1 MNREAG
7 EEPAFFFYCGYLC
20 PVSQSLKTAL
30 LRLHLAVLL
39 WGFTAVLGKLISYG
53 SFNLVWHR
61 MFLTTLFY
69 LFMPAVWRGFR
80 TLNSKHLTVF
90 AGIGVLIALHWVTF
104 YGSIKIGNSV
114 SLALGCFGA
123 VSFFAA
129 LLEPLIIRTP
139 FRRQELMLGLLVL
152 VGLAL
157 IYQARP
163 QETVAAEQFVAAAG
177 VGIISAFLAALFSVL
192 NKKYLSTHS
201 TLSVSTLELG
211 SGFLF
216 LSLLLPWLVD
226 SSFVWVP
233 EGLDIL
239 WDILLALVCTNL
251 AFFLGTDALK
261 HVSAFTAN
269 LAVNLEPV
277 YGILFA
283 AFLFKEYEVLNLW
296 FYAGAAVILAS
307 VVLQPLLQKY
317 GKH

>member
-1 MNREAG
+1 MSRLS
-7 EEPAFFFYCGYLC
+7 FCRRYLC
-20 PVSQSLKTAL
+20 PVSQARSQAL
-30 LRLHLAVLL
+30 IRLHLAVLL

-61 MFLTTLFY
+61 MFLTTLIY

-80 TLNSKHLTVF
+80 TLNFSQVRVF

-129 LLEPLIIRTP
+129 ILEPLIVGTP
-139 FRRQELMLGLLVL
+139 FRKQELLLGVLVL
-152 VGLAL
+152 LGLAL

-163 QETVAAEQFVAAAG
+163 REQVAEANFMAAAG

-192 NKKYLSTHS
+192 NKKYLSAHS

-216 LSLLLPWLVD
+216 LSLLLPWLVTPG
-226 SSFVWVP
+226 FVWIP
-233 EGLDIL
+233 QDMDIL

-283 AFLFKEYEVLNLW
+283 AFLFKEYEVLNVW
-296 FYAGAAVILAS
+296 FYAGAGIILLSVIL
-307 VVLQPLLQKY
+307 QPILKKY
-317 GKH
+317 ADH

>member
-1 MNREAG
+1 M
-7 EEPAFFFYCGYLC
+7 
-20 PVSQSLKTAL
+20 SQSLKTAL

-61 MFLTTLFY
+61 MLLTSFFY
-69 LFMPAVWRGFR
+69 LMMPAVWRGFR
-80 TLNSKHLTVF
+80 GLNTRDVAVF
-90 AGIGVLIALHWVTF
+90 AGIGCLIALHWVTF

-163 QETVAAEQFVAAAG
+163 REAVAAGQFMAAAG

-192 NKKYLSTHS
+192 NKKYLRDKS

-211 SGFLF
+211 AGFIF
-216 LSLLLPWLVD
+216 LSLMLPWLVNPD
-226 SSFVWVP
+226 FVWIP
-233 EGLDIL
+233 AGWDIL
-239 WDILLALVCTNL
+239 WDLLLALVCTNL

-296 FYAGAAVILAS
+296 FYAGAAVILVS

>member
-1 MNREAG
+1 MSVAR
-7 EEPAFFFYCGYLC
+7 
-20 PVSQSLKTAL
+20 SQAL
-30 LRLHLAVLL
+30 IRLHLAVLL

-61 MFLTTLFY
+61 MLLTTIIY
-69 LFMPAVWRGFR
+69 LLMPAVWRGFR
-80 TLNSKHLTVF
+80 TLNVRQVRVF

-129 LLEPLIIRTP
+129 ILEPIITRAP
-139 FRRQELMLGLLVL
+139 FRKHELLLGLLVL
-152 VGLAL
+152 LGLAL

-163 QETVAAEQFVAAAG
+163 REPLAAANFMAAAG
-177 VGIISAFLAALFSVL
+177 VGMISAFLAALFSVL

-216 LSLLLPWLVD
+216 LSLLLPWLVGSD
-226 SSFVWVP
+226 FVWIP
-233 EGLDIL
+233 GGMDIL

-283 AFLFKEYEVLNLW
+283 AFLFKEYQVLNMW
-296 FYAGAAVILAS
+296 FYAGAGVILLS
-307 VVLQPLLQKY
+307 VMLQPILKKY
-317 GKH
+317 ADH